1 MKDLSYEERLI
12 KLTLPTL
19 RFRRLRGDMIE
30 TYKIVIGV
38 YDKRVTENILPLNQN
53 IHQNTRGHSLKLTKQ
68 RSRLD
73 IRKYYFTN
81 TLLHTRAIFH
91 LN

>member
-1 MKDLSYEERLI
+1 MLPDMKDLSYEERLI
-12 KLTLPTL
+12 KLKLPTL

-30 TYKIVIGV
+30 TYKIVTGV

-68 RSRLD
+68 RSKVNFVFNKFDFLHSD
-73 IRKYYFTN
+73 IQDQ
-81 TLLHTRAIFH
+81 
-91 LN
+91 